1 MKAVY
6 PGSFDP
12 ISNGHLDIIRRAA
25 KLFDEVHIVVS
36 YNMQKKSLFSVEER
50 KEMLKKVT
58 ESIPNVVVSAWDG
71 LVVTYAKN
79 NGIKVII
86 RGMRNYSDYE
96 NEFSL
101 FQYNRDIY
109 PECETILLMP
119 TTKNQVVSSSA
130 VRELVTFG
138 CSIDKYV
145 PKCLVKQIEDKI
157 NNKGEA

>member
-1 MKAVY
+1 MKKAVY

-12 ISNGHLDIIRRAA
+12 ISNGHLDIIKRAS

-36 YNMQKKSLFSVEER
+36 YNMIKNYSFTVQER
-50 KEMLKKVT
+50 IEMLKKVT
-58 ESIPNVVVSAWDG
+58 QGLNNIVISSWDG
-71 LVVTYAKN
+71 LVVSYCKN
-79 NGIKVII
+79 NGIKIII

-101 FQYNRDIY
+101 FQYNKDIY

-130 VRELVTFG
+130 IKELVTFG

-145 PKCLVKQIEDKI
+145 PKCLIEEI
-157 NNKGEA
+157 TNKFKK